1 MSKQD
6 WLERLS
12 FKREELLMSVKGLSL
27 DGWTTGEVLPGWTAK
42 DVLAHIT
49 AWETHVATYLPDLL
63 TDNGMHIVGVEADA
77 FNAEQMALRRDR
89 TPRELLRELAD
100 SRRRILEA
108 LTTANDDELVKPR
121 AVPWGQI
128 TIERW
133 ALQEIY
139 EHDGEHA
146 AQVRAWR
153 AKHPE
158 SGRSLWNV
166 LVDDMA
172 AERAGLLMA
181 CLGLDANTLV
191 STPVMGEWTVKDV
204 LAHVAAWDDIHA
216 NRAELAL
223 AGREAEIVG
232 VELDER
238 NAELF
243 VQRHGWSL
251 EQALRTATDSRRRFL
266 EIVGAANAE
275 QLVRPIRLPW
285 RETSV
290 WEFSRWRARHD
301 AVHTETIRAWRDAHS
316 SSCSHG
322 PRSVLIAA
330 MDAAR
335 SDLLRQIDC
344 IPLSERDTRPIM
356 GDWTLKDVLGH
367 MADWDLYALKAL
379 RAIRESR
386 PLPYVAE
393 PDVDKVNTQQ
403 VAARR
408 EQTWDQAWAD
418 LKNVRAKVINALADW
433 YDEQLARAVDY
444 PSDWGRT
451 AYGWFVSQT
460 AEHDREHADA
470 LRR

>member
-49 AWETHVATYLPDLL
+49 AWETRVATYLPDLL
-63 TDNGMHIVGVEADA
+63 ADNGMHIVGVEADA
-77 FNAEQMALRRDR
+77 FNAEQVALRRDR

-146 AQVRAWR
+146 AQVRVWR

-243 VQRHGWSL
+243 VQRRGWSL

-275 QLVRPIRLPW
+275 HLVRPIRLPW

-290 WEFSRWRARHD
+290 WEFARWRARHD

-335 SDLLRQIDC
+335 NDLLCQIDR
-344 IPLSERDTRPIM
+344 IPINERDTRPIM

-393 PDVDKVNTQQ
+393 SDVDEVNAQQ
-403 VAARR
+403 VTARR

-418 LKNVRAKVINALADW
+418 FQNVRAKVINALADW
-433 YDEQLARAVDY
+433 YDEQLARAVNY

-451 AYGWFVSQT
+451 AYGWFVGQT